1 MRKLLTH
8 LIIFFTFFYQLN
20 AQVATSFKTEKS
32 FYVYGDAM
40 VIGNNSLSKEKN
52 TPFNES
58 SIANDDIPMTFV
70 DVDNDDS
77 TFNSSSSY
85 IQLPENQN
93 NIVYAALYWTATY
106 SYIKGERRS
115 QNGQHFFSGKRQ
127 KNRSLIRNIKLKL
140 PNQSYQ
146 TITGTVIFDGY
157 KKSGF
162 HLNSPYACYADVT
175 SLLQNAE
182 EKNGEITVAN
192 IHATEGFVAGGSSA
206 GWMLYIVY
214 EAPTEQ
220 PKYITTFN
228 GFAHVGTEPVV
239 INLKDFKSPEQGEIN
254 TNLTLA
260 TLEGDADITE
270 DECII
275 ANPNLKTA
283 IRLSTTN
290 RQEKN
295 FFNSSIDSNIKRFP
309 DSKNTLGFDITRLE
323 VPKNKEIVIDN
334 NTDNVELLFN
344 TKEDRF
350 YLFFTAFETEISK
363 TFFNEIEANL
373 PEKATVIKSD
383 TKEEV
388 KLKVVEEK
396 IEIKA
401 ETKIKSTVV
410 NNEIKAEN
418 VVLKKPEVIQG
429 QEDKNSLSPK
439 VATSG
444 YQQQQIKQG
453 NVIISSSTYVEAL
466 KIKEKPL
473 ETQQFKLV
481 LEKNAAEIEGAKKG
495 YYVITKFFSSPQNA
509 FNWQKD
515 LKEKGYNSDF
525 LIDEKNKLYYVYI
538 FHTENFYDAYMQH
551 KSFLEQN
558 LFKDNWVFKVNMTDF

>member
-8 LIIFFTFFYQLN
+8 LIIFFAFFYQGFT
-20 AQVATSFKTEKS
+20 QVATSFKTNKT
-32 FYVYGDAM
+32 FYIYGDAL
-40 VIGNNSLSKEKN
+40 VIGNNSLSKDVVK
-52 TPFNES
+52 PFNEL
-58 SIANDDIPMTFV
+58 SIANDDIPMSFV
-70 DVDNDDS
+70 DIDNDNS
-77 TFNSSSSY
+77 TFNSSSS
-85 IQLPENQN
+85 ILQLPDNQN
-93 NIVYAALYWTATY
+93 NIVFAALYWTATY

-115 QNGQHFFSGKRQ
+115 QKGQHFYSGKRQ
-127 KNRSLIRNIKLKL
+127 KDRSLISKVKLKL
-140 PNQSYQ
+140 PNQDYQ
-146 TITGTVIFDGY
+146 TVKGNVIFDGY

-162 HLNSPYACYADVT
+162 HLNSPYACYADIT
-175 SLLQNAE
+175 NLLQNAK

-214 EAPTEQ
+214 EAPTEK

-239 INLKDFKSPEQGEIN
+239 INLKDFKSPEEGNIT

-260 TLEGDADITE
+260 TLEGDSDITE

-309 DSKNTLGFDITRLE
+309 DSKNTLGFDIARLE

-363 TFFNEIEANL
+363 SFFNEIEANL
-373 PEKATVIKSD
+373 PEKATVIKST

-388 KLKVVEEK
+388 KPKVVEEK
-396 IEIKA
+396 IEINAK
-401 ETKIKSTVV
+401 TKIKSTVV

-418 VVLKKPEVIQG
+418 VVLKKPEVIQE
-429 QEDKNSLSPK
+429 QEDKNSLNPK
-439 VATSG
+439 VVTSG
-444 YQQQQIKQG
+444 YQQQQIKQS

-481 LEKNAAEIEGAKKG
+481 LEKNAAEIGGAKKG

-551 KSFLEQN
+551 KSFLEEDI
-558 LFKDNWVFKVNMTDF
+558 FKDNWVFKVNMTDF